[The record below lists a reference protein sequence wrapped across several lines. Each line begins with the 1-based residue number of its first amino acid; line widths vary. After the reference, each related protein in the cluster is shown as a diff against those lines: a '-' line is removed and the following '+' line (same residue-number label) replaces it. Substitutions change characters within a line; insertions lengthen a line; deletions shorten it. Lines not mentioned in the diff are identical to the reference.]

1 MSSFLDISIPK
12 SLLKIE
18 DGGLLTREEEEEEE
32 EEEENLNGGERAEE
46 RSC

>member
-1 MSSFLDISIPK
+1 MMSSFLPK

-18 DGGLLTREEEEEEE
+18 DGGLLRWEEE

-46 RSC
+46 KSC